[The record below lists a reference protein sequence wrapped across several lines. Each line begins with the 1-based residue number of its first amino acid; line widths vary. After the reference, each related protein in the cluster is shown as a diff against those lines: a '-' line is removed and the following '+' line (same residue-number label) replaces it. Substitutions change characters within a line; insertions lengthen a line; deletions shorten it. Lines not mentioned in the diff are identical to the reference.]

1 DHTVFEGELT
11 GTVLALD
18 IAGATPHI
26 RSVTILL
33 DNQSGIRALAANRP
47 QPGQYLIQEFH
58 RQLRRLLKARPHLQG
73 NIHLAWV
80 PGHADVVGN
89 ELADKA
95 AKEAAEGET
104 DIVFGGKVNLFKSA
118 LPASVAARRA

>member
-1 DHTVFEGELT
+1 DHTVFEGELM

-18 IAGATPHI
+18 IARKTPHI
-26 RSVTILL
+26 RSLTILL

-47 QPGQYLIQEFH
+47 QPGQYLVREFH
-58 RQLRRLLKARPHLQG
+58 RQLERLIRSKPRLQG

-80 PGHADVVGN
+80 PGHVDIEGN
-89 ELADKA
+89 ELADVA
-95 AKEAAEGET
+95 AKEAAEGASDE
-104 DIVFGGKVNLFKSA
+104 VFKGKVELFCKP